1 MCEHAKLQTVL
12 FFERF
17 KPFGKQLYS
26 LLAYTTWLAAVCWS
40 DLQAAG
46 FSMAL
51 TEIGQLRAWLHLFER
66 SIQVEEKQGYRN
78 IRGREYFFAD
88 FVLSHLDQLDV
99 TANQSSVLNR
109 MKNMFTLYPLSSVAE
124 RREMIRETRQHLSN
138 LGKQSQPESA
148 RSPALRNSPANR
160 PASKQKP
167 GQAEADWRDV
177 PVQFVKSV
185 GPKLGESFAKVGVGT
200 VGELL
205 SYYPRKHLDYS
216 QCTPIADLRAGK
228 LATVWGSIYK
238 VSSHTPPGKA
248 HLAIIK
254 VVIRDG
260 TGRLNLSFFQ
270 RGGNYLRRQF
280 EQRFP
285 LNAQIILSGTV
296 KWDKYSQGLTLDSP
310 EFEVLGD
317 TESADSQADSLHLGR
332 IVPVYPLTEGLNIKW
347 VRRAIYNALQAYQA
361 RISDPLPAA
370 LIQRLGLMG
379 FAEAIHEFHFPQSE
393 EALRNARNRLVFQ
406 ELLLTQL
413 GLLYR
418 REQQNR
424 QQGGLAIQTS
434 GKLAKAFLAQLPFSL
449 TGAQQRVYQEILKDL
464 RAENPMNRLV
474 QGDVGS
480 GKTVVAVLAL
490 LEALEAGYQGAL
502 MAPTEILAEQHFQ
515 KIFKWLLPL
524 NLQTELLIG
533 SQGAKQKRE
542 TLARLASGE
551 AHLIIG
557 THALIQEGVNF
568 ARLGLAVIDEQHR
581 FGVKQ
586 RATLKAKGQMPE
598 ILSMTATPIPRTL
611 ALTVY
616 GDLDVS
622 QIDELPPGRKP
633 VETKLVRGS
642 QREQTWEF
650 MRQEMD
656 AGRQCYVVFPLVEES
671 EKMDLKAAT
680 IEYERYREHI
690 FPGYKVGLLHGK
702 MKGVEKEAGMRAF
715 VNNEHQLLIAT
726 TVIEVGVDVPNASV
740 MIIEH
745 AERFG
750 LAQLHQL
757 RGRVGRG
764 ADRSYCFLI
773 SDKLSEIAKE
783 RLQIFTQTQDGFVI
797 AEQDLRLRGPGEFL
811 GTRQSGLP
819 DLLLTNLVED
829 TQWLELARN
838 EARLII
844 SADPELTQLQ
854 HRALKGEVYRF
865 FKRHLSSLEA

>member
-1 MCEHAKLQTVL
+1 
-12 FFERF
+12 
-17 KPFGKQLYS
+17 
-26 LLAYTTWLAAVCWS
+26 
-40 DLQAAG
+40 
-46 FSMAL
+46 MAL
-51 TEIGQLRAWLHLFER
+51 TEISQWRAWLHLFER

-78 IRGREYFFAD
+78 IKGREYFFAD
-88 FVLSHLDQLDV
+88 FILSHLDNIELN
-99 TANQSSVLNR
+99 ANQASKVNR
-109 MKNMFTLYPLSSVAE
+109 LKNMFTLYPLSAVAE
-124 RREMIRETRQHLSN
+124 RREMIRETRQHLLS
-138 LGKQSQPESA
+138 LGKQSQPPAEPQSQPAQTKVA
-148 RSPALRNSPANR
+148 RNKPPAVKVSQ
-160 PASKQKP
+160 SS
-167 GQAEADWRDV
+167 EADWRDV

-216 QCTPIADLRAGK
+216 QCTPIAELRAGK

-238 VSSHTPPGKA
+238 VSSYTPPGKA
-248 HLAIIK
+248 NLAIIK

-260 TGRLNLSFFQ
+260 SGRLNLSFFQ

-317 TESADSQADSLHLGR
+317 TENADSQSDSLHLGR
-332 IVPVYPLTEGLNIKW
+332 IVPIYPLTEGLNIKW
-347 VRRAIYNALQAYQA
+347 VRRAIHNALQAYA
-361 RISDPLPAA
+361 PRISDPLPAA
-370 LIQRLGLMG
+370 LKQRLGLIG
-379 FAEAIHEFHFPQSE
+379 FAEAIQAFHFPLSE
-393 EALRNARNRLVFQ
+393 ESLRDARNRLVFQ

-418 REQQNR
+418 REQHNSQS
-424 QQGGLAIQTS
+424 GGLKIQTT
-434 GKLAKAFLAQLPFSL
+434 GKLAQAFLQQLPFTL

-464 RAENPMNRLV
+464 RSENPMSRLV

-490 LEALEAGYQGAL
+490 LEAIEAGFQGAL

-515 KIFKWLLPL
+515 KIFQWLLPL

-568 ARLGLAVIDEQHR
+568 SRLGLAVIDEQHR

-586 RATLKAKGQMPE
+586 RATLRAKGQTPE

-616 GDLDVS
+616 GDQDVS

-656 AGRQCYVVFPLVEES
+656 AGRQCYVVFPLVDES

-680 IEYERYREHI
+680 IEYERYREHV
-690 FPGYKVGLLHGK
+690 FPGYNVGLLHGK
-702 MKGVEKEAGMRAF
+702 MKGQQKESVMRAF
-715 VNNEHQLLIAT
+715 VKNEHQMLVAT
-726 TVIEVGVDVPNASV
+726 TVIEVGVDVPNATV

-764 ADRSYCFLI
+764 ADRAYCFLVT
-773 SDKLSEIAKE
+773 DKLSEIAKE

-829 TQWLELARN
+829 TQWLELART
-838 EARLII
+838 EARSII
-844 SADPELTQLQ
+844 AADPDLSQFQ
-854 HRALKGEVYRF
+854 NRALKQEVYRF
-865 FKRHLSSLEA
+865 FRRHLSSLDA